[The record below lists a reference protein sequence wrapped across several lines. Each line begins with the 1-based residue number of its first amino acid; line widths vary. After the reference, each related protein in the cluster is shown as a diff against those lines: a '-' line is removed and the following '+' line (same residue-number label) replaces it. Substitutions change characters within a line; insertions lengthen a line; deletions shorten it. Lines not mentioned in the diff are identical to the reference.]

1 MLGDR
6 KRMKS
11 FQEFLSEEE
20 KASKA
25 TADYQNEPKGNEKC
39 SNCNMWRPPNGCTAV
54 KGKIAPDGWCKWHQ
68 YNRKNK

>member
-1 MLGDR
+1 MSGDR
-6 KRMKS
+6 RMKS

-25 TADYQNEPKGNEKC
+25 TAGYQNEPKGNEKC

-68 YNRKNK
+68 YDRKNQA

>member
-1 MLGDR
+1 
-6 KRMKS
+6 MKT

-25 TADYQNEPKGNEKC
+25 TAKYQNEPKENEKC

-68 YNRKNK
+68 YNRKNKN